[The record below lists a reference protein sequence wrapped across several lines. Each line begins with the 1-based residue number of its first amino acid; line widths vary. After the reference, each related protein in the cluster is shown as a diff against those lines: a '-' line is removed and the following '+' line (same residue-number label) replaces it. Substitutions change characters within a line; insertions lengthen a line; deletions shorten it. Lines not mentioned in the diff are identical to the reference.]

1 MTHEVIMAG
10 FGGQG
15 VLSMGTLLAYAGMV
29 EGKKVSWMP
38 SYGPE
43 MRGGA
48 ANCHVIVSDEPVAS
62 PMVTEATA
70 LIAMSRPA
78 LEKFE
83 GLLRPGGLLIINTS
97 MVDVR
102 PGRKDVTVLELPV
115 NDMAMELGS
124 EKVANMIALGAF
136 LEVTGAVSRDSVVE
150 SLKKALPAHRHSLI
164 PMNKEALKMGGEA
177 AAGAL
182 KRLQGTPG

>member
-15 VLSMGTLLAYAGMV
+15 VLSMGTLLAYAAML

-48 ANCHVIVSDEPVAS
+48 ANCHVIVSGEQVAS
-62 PMVTEATA
+62 PVVTEPTA
-70 LIAMSRPA
+70 VIAMSRPA
-78 LEKFE
+78 LDKFE
-83 GLLRPGGLLIINTS
+83 SWLRPGGLLIINTS
-97 MVDVR
+97 MVNAR
-102 PGRKDVTVLELPV
+102 PGRKDITVVELPV
-115 NDMAMELGS
+115 NEMALELGS
-124 EKVANMIALGAF
+124 DKVANMIALGAF
-136 LEVTGAVSRDSVVE
+136 LEMTGAVSADSVLE

-164 PMNKEALKMGGEA
+164 PLNKEALARGQQEA
-177 AAGAL
+177 AKSL
-182 KRLQGTPG
+182 KRKAE